1 MWKGNQ
7 YRIRRNPRFFRVSLC
22 HESLVNYYYSNSLML
37 ENDFSLTDID
47 NMIPWEKKIY
57 IEILVQKIKDRIEAS
72 QTGNK

>member
-1 MWKGNQ
+1 
-7 YRIRRNPRFFRVSLC
+7 
-22 HESLVNYYYSNSLML
+22 ML